1 MKYGARKPSMKKSIS
16 ARTKGRATRAVK
28 RATNPFYGKKGA
40 GWIKNPEKAA
50 YNKLYHA
57 TTFSVFSLFSGHKG
71 KKKDGPIVTGI
82 SYIIVFFIFAG
93 ALQLILPSLGSV
105 LVNLL
110 LIIGAVV
117 FVLLLIKLLSSRPS
131 GPTIEDLLLAE
142 RIKRVLDKVPDDAII
157 YLGDYS
163 EREWIIALRDDQADI
178 IDTRTREVTSYKRI
192 PGINNSFSLE
202 HGDSSLKFI
211 ITENED
217 SIIMGQYDFDRVQKK
232 DLEEMAEIV
241 VE

>member
-1 MKYGARKPSMKKSIS
+1 M
-16 ARTKGRATRAVK
+16 
-28 RATNPFYGKKGA
+28 
-40 GWIKNPEKAA
+40 
-50 YNKLYHA
+50 
-57 TTFSVFSLFSGHKG
+57 
-71 KKKDGPIVTGI
+71 
-82 SYIIVFFIFAG
+82 
-93 ALQLILPSLGSV
+93 
-105 LVNLL
+105 
-110 LIIGAVV
+110 

-232 DLEEMAEIV
+232 DLEEMAEIGG
-241 VE
+241 E